1 MTLKLITLS
10 LPVAFTLIIFAGC
23 ESTVNNLTTT
33 ADIFLVCD
41 FQVLSA
47 ECQVSGLQN
56 DVSELKVVEIIPKS
70 ENFENLTTK
79 FLTISKSYGFSSIPD
94 KIGENF
100 PNLES
105 FRVTRTSITS
115 IGHKD
120 FEGMKDLRHL
130 SLDSNRISII
140 YQDALYNLQNL
151 ESFYISN
158 NKIEFLH
165 PELFKNSLKLKSFIA
180 DYNFIPK
187 LHERLFKNN
196 PQLEWISLTKNKL
209 KYIKVNFTE
218 LKNIFYANFEKN
230 IEKCDVNL
238 NEQSTDLEVRV
249 QKVAEFQQE
258 VEENC

>member
-10 LPVAFTLIIFAGC
+10 LPIAFTLIIFAGC

-33 ADIFLVCD
+33 ADVFLVCD
-41 FQVLSA
+41 FQLLSA
-47 ECQVSGLQN
+47 ECQVSGLHN
-56 DVSELKVVEIIPKS
+56 DVGGLKVVGTIP
-70 ENFENLTTK
+70 ENENLTTK
-79 FLTISKSYGFSSIPD
+79 FLTISKSYGFLSTPE

-115 IGHKD
+115 IGRKD
-120 FEGMKDLRHL
+120 FQGMKDLRHL

-140 YQDALYNLQNL
+140 YQDALYNLPNL

-187 LHERLFKNN
+187 LHESLFKNN
-196 PQLEWISLTKNKL
+196 PQVEWISLTKNKL
-209 KYIKVNFTE
+209 KYIKMNFTE
-218 LKNIFYANFEKN
+218 LKNIFYANFEEN
-230 IEKCDVNL
+230 VENCDVKL
-238 NEQSTDLEVRV
+238 DEQSTELELRV
-249 QKVAEFQQE
+249 QKVAEFQQK
-258 VEENC
+258 VEENCQI